1 MTMRLRTVIL
11 GFLLLLAL
19 ISAHSQTAHSQTT
32 YSQTTYPQVSRRSP
46 HKAAAATPASAAND
60 KEIVTTI
67 REMEETLRRA
77 ALHGDGSWWERHLDE
92 NYVGVDPQGQTSTKA
107 DAVQLHNSPDLKY
120 DEVSFGDFT
129 VRTYNSDTVVLT
141 GVNTIAGSYKGQ
153 DFTGHY
159 HFMQVWIKEAAE
171 WKLAV
176 SQTGKLGP

>member
-1 MTMRLRTVIL
+1 MRLPAVLL
-11 GFLLLLAL
+11 GSLLLVGLN
-19 ISAHSQTAHSQTT
+19 SAPSQTMHFQTGK
-32 YSQTTYPQVSRRSP
+32 RAP
-46 HKAAAATPASAAND
+46 HKAAATAPANAGND

-67 REMEETLRRA
+67 RELEESLRRA
-77 ALHGDGSWWERHLDE
+77 ALHGDGSWWELHLDD
-92 NYVGVDPQGQTSTKA
+92 NYVGVDPQGQTSSKA

-120 DEVSFGDFT
+120 DEVNFGDFT

-153 DFTGHY
+153 DFSGNY

-176 SQTGKLGP
+176 SQSGKLGP